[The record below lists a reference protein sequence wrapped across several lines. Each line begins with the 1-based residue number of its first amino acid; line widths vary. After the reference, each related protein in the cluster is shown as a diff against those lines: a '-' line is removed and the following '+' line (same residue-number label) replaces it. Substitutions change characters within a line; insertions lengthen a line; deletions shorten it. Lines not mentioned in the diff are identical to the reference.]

1 MKKLLSIKYSATAFN
16 ISFLVLRLV
25 LGLSMC
31 INHGYG
37 KLVNFSDQK
46 DRFVDFLGIGSTTTL
61 ALVVFAEFFCSI
73 FIAIGLFTRFTVVP
87 LIIAMGYAFF
97 VAGSGDLFDKGEL
110 SALYLSGY
118 IALLLCGPGRVSV
131 DGVIN
136 K

>member
-37 KLVNFSDQK
+37 KLVNFADRKDQ
-46 DRFVDFLGIGSTTTL
+46 FVDFLGMGSTTTL

-73 FIAIGLFTRFTVVP
+73 FIAIGLFTRFTVIP

-97 VAGSGDLFDKGEL
+97 VAGSGDLFGKGEL
-110 SALYLSGY
+110 SALFLSGY

-131 DGVIN
+131 DGMIN